1 MTKQDKKTL
10 KGISKELDLEH
21 SKGLTGKEIIM
32 KELEI
37 WQTAHPKQ
45 KKLLE
50 DFANKIYFELRF
62 KYLEKLD

>member
-1 MTKQDKKTL
+1 M
-10 KGISKELDLEH
+10 EN
-21 SKGLTGKEIIM
+21 KGLTGKEIIM

-37 WQTAHPKQ
+37 WKVAYPKQ

-62 KYLEKLD
+62 KFLEKID